1 MIAFR
6 NDLPLVALPNGQAH
20 AFDPEWLF
28 VSLESAARRA
38 GYPNWWLCEHVTES
52 VTLHLKTQFTAAS
65 VSCADLETTVRS
77 VLQCIGYS
85 EVGNVFSFTPPTR
98 EISILQIAR
107 QAGSGYELA
116 FFDLLA
122 RQIQDVVLNAP
133 NHFILCGLEPAVKL
147 LRSKKA
153 WSRDCE
159 ALRSEI
165 VEFARDHVELAACG
179 REIGFSLL

>member
-1 MIAFR
+1 MIALR
-6 NDLPLVALPNGQAH
+6 NDLPLVTLHDGQAH

-38 GYPNWWLCEHVTES
+38 GYPKWWLCEHVTES
-52 VTLHLKTQFTAAS
+52 VTLHLRTQFRGTS
-65 VSCADLETTVRS
+65 VSCTDLECAVRS

-85 EVGNVFSFTPPTR
+85 EVGSLFCFTAPTR
-98 EISILQIAR
+98 EISVLQLAR
-107 QAGSGYELA
+107 QAGPGYELA

-122 RQIQDVVLNAP
+122 RQIQDLLVHSP
-133 NHFILCGLEPAVKL
+133 HHFILCGLEPAVKL

-165 VEFARDHVELAACG
+165 VAFTRDHVEMGACG